1 MRKHLPG
8 KRISV
13 CALAWKAAAR
23 VSGTSIHW
31 WAGVNVGKLEVS
43 AERALSF
50 IESRSDP
57 EVVFRR
63 YRECNVFV
71 IDEVS
76 QMHPKVL
83 DSLEHF
89 ARLVKKSDLLFG
101 GIQVVLSG
109 DFFPD
114 PACTLDGPARALLL

>member
-1 MRKHLPG
+1 M
-8 KRISV
+8 
-13 CALAWKAAAR
+13 
-23 VSGTSIHW
+23 
-31 WAGVNVGKLEVS
+31 EVS
-43 AERALSF
+43 AETALSF

-89 ARLVKKSDLLFG
+89 ARLVKKSDLPFG

-109 DFFPD
+109 VFFAD